1 MVIASLSEILTI
13 TSFVPLIN
21 AILEK
26 TYENNFLSKF
36 SFKFLNN
43 FGLDFHENEKSFLF
57 LIFFLFVIFN
67 LIIRTF
73 VSWFNVNLIKN
84 FINEISKKTFT
95 NLLRQNYEFF
105 LSNNSNKFLSL
116 FVNKI
121 DNTFSFFYSSLMFF
135 SSFLISIGIIF
146 SLTII
151 NSTVTV
157 FTLIILIIVYSL
169 LILFIKKKI
178 NYLSKIISDNYDY
191 RIKSILQSLQN
202 TREIILSQTKDF
214 YIKNYLSYEYKIRN
228 ADAKLGLYNSF
239 PRFFFET
246 LGILIISVVA
256 YFLIELRDYEQK
268 SIISSLAILTFA
280 SQKLLMTFNTMY
292 ISWIGLSS
300 NKIQTHQ
307 IIEILKLEEEI
318 KINNPKTL
326 NDDFKKIQLIN
337 VSFRYQNS
345 NFDSLKNVNIQI
357 KKGSVIGL
365 TGETGSGKTSLLD
378 IICGLLKPTSGN
390 VLLNGDSFH
399 KNSSSWQKKIGYVP
413 QNIYISESSI
423 LENIVMLSDINN
435 VNYDKLIKACTIAN
449 CIEFIL
455 KYKSQFNTL
464 VGENGIRLSGGQIQR
479 IGIARA
485 LYKDPDILLLDE
497 STSALD
503 EQTEKKIIKDLVSD
517 FKNKTILIIS
527 HNHEVLKFCEKIIFI
542 KDGTIMHD
550 GSLDSYNMLIKK
562 I

>member
-1 MVIASLSEILTI
+1 
-13 TSFVPLIN
+13 
-21 AILEK
+21 
-26 TYENNFLSKF
+26 
-36 SFKFLNN
+36 
-43 FGLDFHENEKSFLF
+43 
-57 LIFFLFVIFN
+57 
-67 LIIRTF
+67 
-73 VSWFNVNLIKN
+73 
-84 FINEISKKTFT
+84 
-95 NLLRQNYEFF
+95 
-105 LSNNSNKFLSL
+105 
-116 FVNKI
+116 
-121 DNTFSFFYSSLMFF
+121 
-135 SSFLISIGIIF
+135 
-146 SLTII
+146 
-151 NSTVTV
+151 
-157 FTLIILIIVYSL
+157 
-169 LILFIKKKI
+169 
-178 NYLSKIISDNYDY
+178 
-191 RIKSILQSLQN
+191 
-202 TREIILSQTKDF
+202 
-214 YIKNYLSYEYKIRN
+214 
-228 ADAKLGLYNSF
+228 
-239 PRFFFET
+239 
-246 LGILIISVVA
+246 
-256 YFLIELRDYEQK
+256 
-268 SIISSLAILTFA
+268 
-280 SQKLLMTFNTMY
+280 MY